1 MLLWFNSVLAGVSR
15 MDYSPLTRS
24 KHCTGS
30 EAGPPSTPSGTA
42 VSIAM
47 SNSRKFAAYVPNLV
61 IRRLQCDP
69 SIPENGEGRRFPA
82 VALFADIAGST
93 KLANQLARLGRQ
105 VGPEEMF
112 SILNL
117 YYHQLI
123 ALISGRGGD
132 IVGFAG
138 DAVMAVWPADDSE
151 GLGLSVQQA
160 TQAAIEVQEI
170 LNNMEL
176 AEGIRLSLRI
186 CIGAGEL
193 STALVGGSQGFWQL
207 VAYGPPMDQ
216 IRAAGDSVRIG
227 DVYLSQAAREHLDA
241 GASFEPLPDGG
252 AVVRR
257 LGAIPLRPNLVDL
270 LEADIPEEAL
280 RPFIPQS
287 VQVSIDAGVDDFL
300 DQFRTVSSLF
310 VRIIRPAGSA
320 PQWERMQ
327 AAMAVLQD
335 AMARY
340 EGTVVQLMEDDKGL
354 VAVLGFGL
362 PPVAH
367 EDDAARAVEAA
378 IYLRGLARERGV
390 ACGIGISTGLPFCG
404 PLGSEDRRVYTVTG
418 ADVIRAARLMQAAR
432 DGEIRCDHATRA
444 AAGKAVARRFTPLP
458 RFTLK
463 GFDSPVPVFLVAA
476 PTRDASLVGS
486 GEAAPS
492 DAESLMRAAAC
503 RLRADRLGPRLE
515 AVLRD
520 AAKAGAASVEREC
533 ERLLAEDR
541 LVIEGGVCKLTDAVA
556 ATAAAEASPLIG
568 RDDEREI
575 VSRFLG
581 GVATGASRVLLMEGE
596 VGVGKSRLLEV
607 ARDLADERGIRGF
620 AAHCSSVEAATPYFP
635 WRAVFD
641 EMLGLSATADP
652 TERGTEVVRVLQSRP
667 QFLPLAPLLDDL
679 LGLMLP
685 EDEVLRQ
692 MSGQTRADNL
702 QDVLIGLFEA
712 ATGGQ
717 PTLVSL
723 DDVHWAD
730 ASSWRLADLIR
741 DRIGGVALALAIR
754 PGLVPFAPEYARF
767 TEADGTDRIVLDTL
781 PAGQARELARLR
793 LGAVRVAD
801 PLAELIWQRT
811 RGSPL
816 FIEQIVEHMRAA
828 GLVELRE
835 GVAILR
841 AAGEGGA
848 ELSLPDSVHGLITAR
863 IDRLPPAPQVTA
875 KVASVIGPLFP
886 GRALTAVH
894 PDPAAATVLPDHVD
908 RLIRERVLREER
920 PAPDS
925 LYDFPYPIVQEVCY
939 GLLPRPQRQR
949 LHQRA
954 AEWFESD
961 QAAAERHF
969 RVIAYHWGRAGS
981 REKQADFLDRAGDA
995 ALRDG
1000 AFREAVT
1007 GFTELLQ
1014 LSRERFRTIVPPHEL
1029 NRRAHWEFQ
1038 LGQAH
1043 LGVGDLPAAVE
1054 HLRASLALRGRPC
1067 RTSRAGQVVDCLA
1080 QLVRQLTR
1088 RLRPFRRPT
1097 GDAEMP
1103 EAAAAFLRLARISYF
1118 MNDALTGTNAL
1129 LHGLNLAELVGP
1141 SPQLAT
1147 AYASATILCGL
1158 MRWHRAARLYA
1169 RLAESVTRGT
1179 GQIANTAMVLG
1190 YLAMYE
1196 LAQGNWER
1204 ADSLG
1209 RECLGLAER
1218 IGDHQLCGD
1227 GATVLAMLGCF
1238 RADYAGAGRWAD
1250 RIIEAAERSGN
1261 SLHTAWGLNIAG
1273 ECDFRLGRFEAGA
1286 AKLKESARALEGR
1299 KDRTEEIRIEGMLAA
1314 LAVRNGRLEGASR
1327 HADAADALAR
1337 ETSTVTCS
1345 CLEGLAGV
1353 AEARFAQA
1361 EAEPGNRQA
1370 IQAARFAAGVLRK
1383 YARAFPIGRPRAA
1396 LFEGR
1401 LHRLMQRGTRAAR
1414 SWEKGLDEAVR
1425 LRMPFDEA
1433 LLHAALARH
1442 SAPGSPESE
1451 RHRTAAAGLFE
1462 QLGMPFEAERLKG
1475 E

>member
-1 MLLWFNSVLAGVSR
+1 MLLWFDSVLAGVSL

-30 EAGPPSTPSGTA
+30 DSEPPTTPSDTA

-61 IRRLQCDP
+61 LRRLQCNP
-69 SIPENGEGRRFPA
+69 SIPENGEGRCFPA

-151 GLGLSVQQA
+151 GLGPPVQQA
-160 TQAAIEVQEI
+160 TQSAIEIQEI

-193 STALVGGSQGFWQL
+193 STALVGGTQGYWQL

-227 DVYLSQAAREHLDA
+227 EVYLSHAARRHLGA
-241 GASFEPLPDGG
+241 GASLEPLPDGG

-257 LGAIPLRPNLVDL
+257 LGAIPPRPDPVDL
-270 LEADIPEEAL
+270 LEADIPESAL
-280 RPFIPQS
+280 RPFIPRA
-287 VQVSIDAGVDDFL
+287 VQESIDAGVSDFL

-310 VRIIRPAGSA
+310 VRVIRPPGSE
-320 PQWERMQ
+320 PRWERMQ

-354 VAVLGFGL
+354 IAVLGFGL

-378 IYLRGLARERGV
+378 VYLRGLARERGV

-418 ADVIRAARLMQAAR
+418 ADVIRAARLMQAAH

-444 AAGKAVARRFTPLP
+444 AAGKAAARRFTRLP
-458 RFTLK
+458 RFMLK

-476 PTRDASLVGS
+476 PTRDVSLTGS

-492 DAESLMRAAAC
+492 DDESLIRAAAR
-503 RLRADRLGPRLE
+503 RLRAERLGPRLE
-515 AVLRD
+515 AMLRD
-520 AAKAGAASVEREC
+520 AAKGGAASVEREC

-541 LVIEGGVCKLTDAVA
+541 LVIEGGVCKVTEPVA
-556 ATAAAEASPLIG
+556 APAAIEASPLIG
-568 RDDEREI
+568 RDTEREV
-575 VSRFLG
+575 VSRFIG
-581 GVATGASRVLLMEGE
+581 GVAAGTSRVLLVEGE
-596 VGVGKSRLLEV
+596 IGIGKSRLLEA
-607 ARDLADERGIRGF
+607 ARDLAEERGIRGLVV
-620 AAHCSSVEAATPYFP
+620 HCSSVEAATPYFP

-641 EMLGLSATADP
+641 ELLALSTTSEPA
-652 TERGTEVVRVLQSRP
+652 ERGTEVVRVLQSRP
-667 QFLPLAPLLDDL
+667 QFLPLAPLLNDL
-679 LGLMLP
+679 LGLDLP
-685 EDEVLRQ
+685 EDEIVRQ

-712 ATGGQ
+712 AIAGR
-717 PTLVSL
+717 PTLIAF
-723 DDVHWAD
+723 DDAHWAD

-741 DRIGGVALALAIR
+741 ERIGGIALALAIR
-754 PGLVPFAPEYARF
+754 PGDVPLAAEYARF
-767 TEADGTDRIVLDTL
+767 TEADGTGRIVLDTL
-781 PAGQARELARLR
+781 PAAQARELARLR

-816 FIEQIVEHMRAA
+816 FIEQVVEHMRAA

-835 GVAILR
+835 GVAVLR
-841 AAGEGGA
+841 AASEAGG

-875 KVASVIGPLFP
+875 KVASVIGPQFP
-886 GRALTAVH
+886 GRALAAVH
-894 PDPAAATVLPDHVD
+894 PDPAAAAILPDHVD

-925 LYDFPYPIVQEVCY
+925 LYDFPHPIVQEVCY

-954 AEWFESD
+954 AEWFESE

-981 REKQADFLDRAGDA
+981 REKQADFLNRAGDA

-1014 LSRERFRTIVPPHEL
+1014 LSRERFRNIVPPHEL
-1029 NRRAHWEFQ
+1029 DRRAHWEFQ

-1043 LGVGDLPAAVE
+1043 LGVGDLPAAVK

-1080 QLVRQLTR
+1080 QLLRQFTR
-1088 RLRPFRRPT
+1088 RLRPFRRLS
-1097 GDAEMP
+1097 GDAEMR

-1129 LHGLNLAELVGP
+1129 LRGLNLAELVGP

-1147 AYASATILCGL
+1147 AYASTTILCGL

-1169 RLAESVTRGT
+1169 RLAESVTRET
-1179 GQIANTAMVLG
+1179 GQISNTAMVLG

-1204 ADSLG
+1204 ADALG

-1238 RADYAGAGRWAD
+1238 RADYGGAGRWAD
-1250 RIIEAAERSGN
+1250 RILEAAGRSGN
-1261 SLHTAWGLNIAG
+1261 NLHMAWGLNIAG
-1273 ECDFRLGRFEAGA
+1273 ECDLRLGRFEEA
-1286 AKLKESARALEGR
+1286 AVKLKESARALEGR

-1314 LAVRNGRLEGASR
+1314 LAVRSGRLEEASR
-1327 HADAADALAR
+1327 HADAAEAVAR
-1337 ETSTVTCS
+1337 ETSAVTCS

-1353 AEARFAQA
+1353 AEVRLAQA
-1361 EAEPGNRQA
+1361 EAGPGIGQA
-1370 IQAARFAAGVLRK
+1370 VRAARFAVAVLRK
-1383 YARAFPIGRPRAA
+1383 YARVFPIGRPRAA

-1401 LHRLMQRGTRAAR
+1401 LQLLMQRGTRAVR
-1414 SWEKGLDEAVR
+1414 SWQKGLNEAMR
-1425 LRMPFDEA
+1425 LQMPLEEA
-1433 LLHAALARH
+1433 LLHAALARPP
-1442 SAPGSPESE
+1442 APESY
-1451 RHRTAAAGLFE
+1451 RHRAAAVRLFE
-1462 QLGMPFEAERLKG
+1462 QLGMPFEAERLKRQ
-1475 E
+1475 